1 MVLAALGVHQRWFSR
16 KGNCVT
22 NRAKRPWPRLPLVFS
37 AYSRAARMVLE
48 ILPAIPRGAHP
59 KRGRGSVEII
69 NGVATPT
76 RPGARP
82 PHSTHLPANRL
93 IATLCV
99 DGCAGGADRAKQAKP
114 LARGAATQGQWM
126 PPAAPPPPVSPL
138 LLSYYQTLQ
147 RNVAGHPNSPPA
159 AASDAG
165 CVSFEPVAS
174 KG

>member
-93 IATLCV
+93 IATCV